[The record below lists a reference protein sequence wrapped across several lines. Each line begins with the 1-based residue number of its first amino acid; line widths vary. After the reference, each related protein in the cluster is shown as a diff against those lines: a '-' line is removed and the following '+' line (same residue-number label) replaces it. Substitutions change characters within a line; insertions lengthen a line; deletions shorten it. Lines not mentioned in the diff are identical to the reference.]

1 MLVFKGEGQSKCLEF
16 TPGAVSWQRLT
27 CVYSSI
33 MDIGKTPLTVRANAL
48 GAKSDARRGSI
59 CPISVLTAA

>member
-16 TPGAVSWQRLT
+16 ALGTAARRRLT
-27 CVYSSI
+27 CIYGSI
-33 MDIGKTPLTVRANAL
+33 TGAGKTPLSVGRNAL
-48 GAKSDARRGSI
+48 GAESDARRGSV